1 VIQELVDHKKRRHG
15 APCVSRAK
23 SGLRA
28 RRRGEMSRMRPDV
41 RRQEIEESA
50 HPRRQ
55 MPALPD
61 IDGVQRFLVAGVE
74 ILEHR
79 H

>member
-1 VIQELVDHKKRRHG
+1 
-15 APCVSRAK
+15 
-23 SGLRA
+23 
-28 RRRGEMSRMRPDV
+28 MRPDV

-74 ILEHR
+74 IPSTGTSAPALMSGWI
-79 H
+79 